1 MHAFYAQGA
10 CDFGATYIDART
22 YPGLEDSFPDVL
34 TKVIV
39 VWRTPNIIPY
49 ETLVFAGNIDN
60 DTRRILIRAF
70 VDAMDTP
77 DGSSARQTLY
87 GIDAMQVAQDGQ
99 YQDFRKTVKTSR
111 LALSSLAK

>member
-1 MHAFYAQGA
+1 VHAFYAQGA

-49 ETLVFAGNIDN
+49 
-60 DTRRILIRAF
+60 
-70 VDAMDTP
+70 
-77 DGSSARQTLY
+77 
-87 GIDAMQVAQDGQ
+87 
-99 YQDFRKTVKTSR
+99 
-111 LALSSLAK
+111 